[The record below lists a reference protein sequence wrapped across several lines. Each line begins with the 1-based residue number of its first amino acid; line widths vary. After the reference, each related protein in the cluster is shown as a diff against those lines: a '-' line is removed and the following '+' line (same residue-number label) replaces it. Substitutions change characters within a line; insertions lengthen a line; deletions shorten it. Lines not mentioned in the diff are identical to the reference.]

1 MTGMRVCYKVLSV
14 QLVQDMHVIPRC
26 WDTNDFRREEGPAI
40 PPSQVKTTLNQ
51 GKNNTVERQALPP
64 LRSRRMNLLF
74 SQLTVSLTGVRVVAL
89 PLPHAVA
96 VFAFRRA
103 IVTCF

>member
-1 MTGMRVCYKVLSV
+1 MKSNLLHFPLLMTGMRVCYKVLSV

-51 GKNNTVERQALPP
+51 GKTT
-64 LRSRRMNLLF
+64 LLKGRPF
-74 SQLTVSLTGVRVVAL
+74 PRY
-89 PLPHAVA
+89 AVDG
-96 VFAFRRA
+96 
-103 IVTCF
+103 

>member
-1 MTGMRVCYKVLSV
+1 MKSNLLHFPLLMTGMRVCYKVLSV

-64 LRSRRMNLLF
+64 LRSP
-74 SQLTVSLTGVRVVAL
+74 TDE
-89 PLPHAVA
+89 
-96 VFAFRRA
+96 FAF
-103 IVTCF
+103 